1 MEFFTSDL
9 HFFHKN
15 ILQFEKDT
23 RNFKD
28 VEEMNEKLIEYWNS
42 IVQPNDTVYNLGDLS
57 FSSKFDDLISI
68 ANRLNGEHHLI
79 LGNHDQII
87 SNNMDKLLSM
97 TKLDGNPMFSS
108 ISPYKEI
115 KHKKKTFVLFHFPIV
130 EWNKCQFGSIH
141 LYGHLHSDEADIKGK
156 ALNVGYDMH
165 QRFLTFDDIIEL
177 TKDKP
182 IVSHHGKIE

>member
-28 VEEMNEKLIEYWNS
+28 VEDMNEKLIQYWNS
-42 IVQPNDTVYNLGDLS
+42 IVQQNDKVYNLGDLS

-68 ANRLNGEHHLI
+68 VNRLNGEHHLI

-97 TKLDGNPMFSS
+97 TKLYHHTKRLN
-108 ISPYKEI
+108 I
-115 KHKKKTFVLFHFPIV
+115 KRK
-130 EWNKCQFGSIH
+130 H
-141 LYGHLHSDEADIKGK
+141 LYYFIFRL
-156 ALNVGYDMH
+156 
-165 QRFLTFDDIIEL
+165 
-177 TKDKP
+177 
-182 IVSHHGKIE
+182 